1 MEVSADHPGM
11 RTRDVYATLRELVPS
26 LVDRPGDVV
35 QGWSDR
41 ADPVWRRGDRWA
53 RVEAVTSMQLLVT
66 GGHGDETDVRKTHV
80 MSDPLPDL
88 AREVADLLNRVTD

>member
-1 MEVSADHPGM
+1 M

-41 ADPVWRRGDRWA
+41 ADPVWRLGDRWA

-80 MSDPLPDL
+80 MSDPLPQL
-88 AREVADLLNRVTD
+88 AREVADLLNRVTE

>member
-1 MEVSADHPGM
+1 M

-26 LVDRPGDVV
+26 LVEQPGDIV
-35 QGWSDR
+35 QEWSDR

-66 GGHGDETDVRKTHV
+66 GGHGDQTDVRKTHV

-88 AREVADLLNRVTD
+88 AREVADLLNRVTE

>member
-1 MEVSADHPGM
+1 M

-35 QGWSDR
+35 QEWSDR

-88 AREVADLLNRVTD
+88 AREVADLLNRATE

>member
-1 MEVSADHPGM
+1 M

-35 QGWSDR
+35 QEWSDR

-88 AREVADLLNRVTD
+88 AREVADLLNRVTE

>member
-1 MEVSADHPGM
+1 M

-26 LVDRPGDVV
+26 LVDSPGDVV
-35 QGWSDR
+35 QEWSDR

-66 GGHGDETDVRKTHV
+66 GGHGDRTDVRKTHV
-80 MSDPLPDL
+80 MSDPLPEL
-88 AREVADLLNRVTD
+88 AREVADLLNRVTE

>member
-1 MEVSADHPGM
+1 M

-26 LVDRPGDVV
+26 LVDRPGDIV
-35 QGWSDR
+35 QEWSDR

-53 RVEAVTSMQLLVT
+53 RVEAVTSMQLLIT